1 MPRRIQNSEFRI
13 QNSKGLFVSFEGIEG
28 CGKTTQALLLAK
40 WLKSRG
46 HQVIIT
52 REPGGTPLAEKIR
65 KVLLDSRN
73 HSMSPLT
80 ELLLLQASR
89 AQHLA
94 QVIIP
99 ALKAGQVVVC
109 DRFADSSTAYQGYG
123 RGMDLEMVNQ
133 LNQIAVDGCWP
144 KLTLVFDLPV
154 ETGFARAAK
163 RKRAL
168 DRMEQQQKT
177 FHRKVRQGFL
187 AIAKADPDRV
197 KVLDGSFPPDV
208 IQAAV
213 RQLVLNSLGSPVPK
227 KS

>member
-1 MPRRIQNSEFRI
+1 MSRKRQ
-13 QNSKGLFVSFEGIEG
+13 GLFVSFEGIEG
-28 CGKTTQALLLAK
+28 CGKTTQAMLLAK

-46 HQVIIT
+46 HQVIVT

-73 HSMSPLT
+73 HQMSPLT

-99 ALKAGQVVVC
+99 ALKAGKIVVC

-123 RGMDLEMVNQ
+123 RGMDLEMVKQ

-144 KLTLVFDLPV
+144 GLTLVFDLPV
-154 ETGFARAAK
+154 EQGFARAAK

-168 DRMEQQQKT
+168 DRMEKQERA
-177 FHRKVRQGFL
+177 FHQKVRRGFK
-187 AIAKADPDRV
+187 AIAKAEPARV

-213 RQLVLNSLGSPVPK
+213 RQLVHNRLK
-227 KS
+227 